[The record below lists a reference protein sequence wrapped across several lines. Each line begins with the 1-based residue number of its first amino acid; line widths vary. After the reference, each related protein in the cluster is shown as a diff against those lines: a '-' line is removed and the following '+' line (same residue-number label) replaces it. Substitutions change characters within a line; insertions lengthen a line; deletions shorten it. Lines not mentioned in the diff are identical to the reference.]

1 MRAQIPADT
10 LVVLLLATMRMASFF
25 AVAPPFSSRAVPA
38 RIKASLAF
46 ALALCLLPSLSGQ
59 APSLDLGSLL
69 GAGLFQVAVGLTM
82 GFVVHLAVSV
92 VQAAG
97 ELIDLASGFTL
108 ASLYDPLSNVS
119 SSMFGR
125 IQQLLAVTLLFA
137 ANGHLLLVRGL
148 LTTFQ
153 TVPLR
158 PFALG
163 DLGRLV
169 THDLGRFLTSALQI
183 AAPVLVVLFLAELA
197 LGLVSRAVPTLNIF
211 AMSFPVKILLA
222 ISLAG
227 VTFALLPGA
236 VSALLDHAASDMA
249 AVARMLGTTP

>member
-1 MRAQIPADT
+1 
-10 LVVLLLATMRMASFF
+10 
-25 AVAPPFSSRAVPA
+25 
-38 RIKASLAF
+38 
-46 ALALCLLPSLSGQ
+46 
-59 APSLDLGSLL
+59 
-69 GAGLFQVAVGLTM
+69 M
-82 GFVVHLAVSV
+82 GFVVHVALSV

-97 ELIDLASGFTL
+97 ELLDLASGFTL

-148 LTTFQ
+148 MTTFE

-158 PFALG
+158 PMLPG
-163 DLGRLV
+163 DMARLA
-169 THDLGRFLTSALQI
+169 TEDLGRFLAGALQI

-236 VSALLDHAASDMA
+236 VSKLLDQAARDMVT
-249 AVARMLGTTP
+249 VATVTGSRK